1 LTFIPAIELEMDN
14 TCKTLTVSYGAFSCT
29 LEKLSDPVAALKLI
43 TDNFRDLVASDQYLR
58 SEPRTPNDQELANTV
73 KRDTANSDDAVA
85 LHPGSET
92 TSVKLQAILATAG
105 TTSPQIKET
114 EFTEDLHEPDAPN
127 VASNLIVDET
137 SRKYETISGDDQSDE
152 ATESL
157 ATLDGVEEFYGIKA
171 SVQNKLSDDD
181 EADLMQKLVGIK
193 RHYEIK
199 PTPQKRR
206 CALPETDSTTIS
218 RILNQTDK
226 LLREP
231 SGRQRRSAMAE
242 MKAAVAVIEALG
254 CVDLN
259 GECQAH
265 FTASRQEPLKLVAS
279 QRVY

>member
-1 LTFIPAIELEMDN
+1 LTFIPEIELEMDN

-29 LEKLSDPVAALKLI
+29 LEKLSDPVEALKLI
-43 TDNFRDLVASDQYLR
+43 TDNFRDLVAGDRYFG
-58 SEPRTPNDQELANTV
+58 SEPRTPNDQGLAKTV
-73 KRDTANSDDAVA
+73 ERDTANSDDAVA
-85 LHPGSET
+85 LHPDSET

-105 TTSPQIKET
+105 TTPPQIKET
-114 EFTEDLHEPDAPN
+114 EFTEDLHEPDTPN
-127 VASNLIVDET
+127 VASNLIVNET

-152 ATESL
+152 AIENL
-157 ATLDGVEEFYGIKA
+157 ATLDGVEEFYGMKEP
-171 SVQNKLSDDD
+171 VRNKLSDDD
-181 EADLMQKLVGIK
+181 DLMQKLVGI
-193 RHYEIK
+193 RRQYEIK

-254 CVDLN
+254 RVDLN
-259 GECQAH
+259 GERQAH

-279 QRVY
+279 QRIY